1 MTPRFNIEQLAPEA
15 YNALLGLEMYNRKSG
30 LDKNYYELIKIR
42 ASQINGCAFCLDMHT
57 RDARKLG
64 ETEQRIYV
72 LNAWRDTNFFTP
84 EEQAV
89 LALTE
94 EMTNIQGNVSDQT
107 YKHAVDLLGMETT
120 LKVIMANIAINSW
133 NRLAITGHFTPPL
146 AA

>member
-30 LDKNYYELIKIR
+30 LDKNYYELIKVR

-89 LALTE
+89 LTLTE
-94 EMTNIQGNVSDQT
+94 EMTNIQGHVSDET
-107 YKHAVDLLGMETT
+107 YNHAVELLGLDTT

-133 NRLAITGHFTPPL
+133 NRLAITGHFMPPL
-146 AA
+146 AK

>member
-1 MTPRFNIEQLAPEA
+1 MEPRFKIEQLSPEA

-72 LNAWRDTNFFTP
+72 LNAWRETNFFTP

-94 EMTNIQGNVSDQT
+94 EMTNIKDHVSDAT
-107 YKHAVDLLGMETT
+107 YNRAIELLGPDTT
-120 LKVIMANIAINSW
+120 YKVIMANIAINSW
-133 NRLAITGHFTPPL
+133 NRLAITGHFMPEL
-146 AA
+146 AK